1 MDRRLL
7 YDIERAVEYIDDMLY
22 NPNVRWDKLVQAT
35 RNLMAL
41 LDSTAFF
48 GGSSGVDLQINT
60 VEIIQ
65 KLAFQ
70 DVDQG
75 GIGDIADWCLERW
88 LRILQR
94 SPDDVRSLKGACNK
108 PFQPLCTPS
117 HYH

>member
-22 NPNVRWDKLVQAT
+22 NPNVRWDKLVESA

-41 LDSTAFF
+41 LDSTSFF
-48 GGSSGVDLQINT
+48 GGSSGVTLQVNT
-60 VEIIQ
+60 VEVLQ
-65 KLAFQ
+65 KLAYQ
-70 DVDQG
+70 NVDQG

-94 SPDDVRSLKGACNK
+94 NPEDVRSLKGAAREFFFHVN
-108 PFQPLCTPS
+108 FS
-117 HYH
+117 